1 MKKKENERYNDLDKK
16 EENNNI
22 NNNNKILFEKIDF
35 SNAKKL
41 PRMKTKE
48 EKIKEIPS
56 DIKIKKETNK
66 NTITE
71 RIKK

>member
-1 MKKKENERYNDLDKK
+1 
-16 EENNNI
+16 
-22 NNNNKILFEKIDF
+22 
-35 SNAKKL
+35 
-41 PRMKTKE
+41 MKTKE

-71 RIKK
+71 RIKKQKK